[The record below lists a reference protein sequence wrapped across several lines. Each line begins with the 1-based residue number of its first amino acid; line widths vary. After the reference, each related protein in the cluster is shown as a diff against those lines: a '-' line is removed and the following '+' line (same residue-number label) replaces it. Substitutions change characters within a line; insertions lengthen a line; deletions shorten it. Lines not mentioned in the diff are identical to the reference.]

1 MKYIELIL
9 DSLSSKAALQTALE
23 DACGASWGFRLDSQ
37 CCQGPIT
44 HPNRKEGSFMI
55 EKVRVNNISQINKIV
70 HAASSLN
77 SDVGIHDANGQI
89 ADAKSLLG
97 LLRLDYSRPVEVVS
111 ENARALRACVRACMA

>member
-1 MKYIELIL
+1 
-9 DSLSSKAALQTALE
+9 
-23 DACGASWGFRLDSQ
+23 
-37 CCQGPIT
+37 
-44 HPNRKEGSFMI
+44 MI

-97 LLRLDYSRPVEVVS
+97 LLRLDYSRPVAVGS
-111 ENARALRACVRACMA
+111 DNARPPRACARACMA

>member
-1 MKYIELIL
+1 
-9 DSLSSKAALQTALE
+9 
-23 DACGASWGFRLDSQ
+23 
-37 CCQGPIT
+37 
-44 HPNRKEGSFMI
+44 MI

-111 ENARALRACVRACMA
+111 ENARALPAGARACRAWAPALTTRPPTG